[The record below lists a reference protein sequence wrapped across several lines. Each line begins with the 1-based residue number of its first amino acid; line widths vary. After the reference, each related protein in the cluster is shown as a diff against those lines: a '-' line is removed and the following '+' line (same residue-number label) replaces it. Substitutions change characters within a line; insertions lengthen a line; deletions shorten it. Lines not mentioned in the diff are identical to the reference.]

1 MHLSWTKANYK
12 KLCQSS
18 DRFLVTRLGRLAEV
32 ANISL
37 HIIRPHPAFLSSY
50 QYAFKR
56 MPISDVG
63 IVLSKA
69 LMNILRVLRCF
80 FKKNQYWHGNLANT
94 PDVLIISH
102 LVSANDAGSEK
113 DFYYGQIIKELK
125 SIGVTST
132 IALFNHTA
140 EKSSDMAA
148 KWTSKSKS
156 VIVFEKSL
164 NFSNEF
170 HFYKESIL
178 DAFRLFKKSIF
189 VKKYFEKKLLIL
201 GAKSALEG
209 CSIGPL
215 RYAEQIQAIVEKIK
229 PKALI
234 VTYEGHS
241 WERVAFSRVKSVMPN
256 ILCIGY
262 QHAPLFYLQHSIQR
276 KLGLNY
282 DPDIILTSGEV
293 AKKRLKSGNELSGI
307 KIDVL
312 GSIRSFK
319 KEIINQ
325 KNKDKFTCI
334 VIPEGLE
341 SECYLLFKYSLE
353 CATLIPELNF
363 IWRLHPLMSIKKLKE
378 KYQLF
383 DELPKNIKISQGDIA
398 ADLAEANL
406 ALYRGSSAVLQAV
419 AAGVYPV
426 YLRMSNEITID
437 PLFEV
442 EALRG
447 SVKDPLDFKKILN
460 CLNMN
465 SKKINELQAYCEK
478 LFTPINIKVIKDILE
493 EC

>member
-1 MHLSWTKANYK
+1 MHLSWTKDKYK
-12 KLCQSS
+12 KLCQST
-18 DRFLVTRLGRLAEV
+18 DRLLATRLGRFAEV

-37 HIIRPHPAFLSSY
+37 HIIRPHPAFLSAY
-50 QYAFKR
+50 QYAFQR
-56 MPISDVG
+56 IPISELG
-63 IVLSKA
+63 IGLSKA

-80 FKKNQYWHGNLANT
+80 FKKSQYWHGNLANT
-94 PDVLIISH
+94 SNVLIISH

-113 DFYYGQIIKELK
+113 DFYYGEITKELK

-148 KWTSKSKS
+148 KWTSESKAI
-156 VIVFEKSL
+156 IVFENFL
-164 NFSNEF
+164 NFSKEF
-170 HFYKESIL
+170 YFYKESIL

-189 VKKYFEKKLLIL
+189 IKKDFEKKLLIL

-209 CSIGPL
+209 CSIAPL
-215 RYAEQIQAIVEKIK
+215 RYAEQIQALVEKIK

-241 WERVAFSRVKSVMPN
+241 WERVTFSKVKALMPN
-256 ILCIGY
+256 IVCIGY

-293 AKKRLKSGNELSGI
+293 AKKRLKLTNELSGI

-312 GSIRSFK
+312 GSIRSFEK
-319 KEIINQ
+319 QTINQ
-325 KNKDKFTCI
+325 KLKDKFTCI

-353 CATLIPELNF
+353 CAALIPELNF
-363 IWRLHPLMSIKKLKE
+363 IWRLHPLMSIEKLKE
-378 KYQLF
+378 KYKLF
-383 DELPKNIKISQGDIA
+383 DELPKNIRISQGDIA
-398 ADLAEANL
+398 SDFAQANL

-426 YLRMSNEITID
+426 YLRMSDEITID

-442 EALRG
+442 EASRD
-447 SVKDPLDFKKILN
+447 SVKDPDDFKKILN
-460 CLNMN
+460 CLNTN
-465 SKKINELQAYCEK
+465 SEKIIELQTYCEK
-478 LFTPINIKVIKDILE
+478 VFTPINIKVIKDVLE
-493 EC
+493 GC